1 MNLLGDQ
8 RMPLNFVKSQEEKKI
23 RINIVV
29 SKKNKYESIERE
41 RERER
46 ENHLGEPFS
55 KIRCSKRSGL
65 LVAAMHPIMADME

>member
-1 MNLLGDQ
+1 MNLLRDQ

-41 RERER
+41 RVRERER
-46 ENHLGEPFS
+46 TTLESHLV
-55 KIRCSKRSGL
+55 R
-65 LVAAMHPIMADME
+65 